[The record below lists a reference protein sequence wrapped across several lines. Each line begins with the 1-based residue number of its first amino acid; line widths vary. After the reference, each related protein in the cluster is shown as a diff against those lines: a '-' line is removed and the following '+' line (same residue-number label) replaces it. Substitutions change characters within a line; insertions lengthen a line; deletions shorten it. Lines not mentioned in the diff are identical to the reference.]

1 MSTYSGTAPNPPS
14 RVPLSLERW
23 RHWVLASRP
32 KTLPAAIAPVL
43 AGTAVAIHEDGF
55 HGQTAG
61 LALVTALLLQIAA
74 NFANDALD
82 FRRGADTRD
91 RSGPTRVTASGLIDA
106 DDVLR
111 ATALTLALATLT
123 GLYLVIRG
131 GWPLAVLGIAALVC
145 AVAYTGGPFP
155 LGYLGLGEVFVFL
168 FFGPVAVA
176 GTAYVQTLDVTWL
189 AIATSVPLGALATGI
204 LVVNN
209 LRDLR
214 TDALANKRTIAVRI
228 GDRSTRLEYGFLL
241 LVALVAPPMF
251 WFAGWLNWWWLLTL
265 AWWPIANRFW
275 MQITTRTGPALNRTL
290 AVRGAGHA
298 DACFSGM
305 GDHIGFALPSRLSP
319 SCHPDEGR
327 ISRFRRTGLSWR
339 IRERLA
345 GQCKVNGNDRVQ
357 LRCTG
362 TIVCRSLR
370 MYGRPKARSGIRR
383 RA

>member
-1 MSTYSGTAPNPPS
+1 MDSTRGPS
-14 RVPLSLERW
+14 RSAALPAPVQPQGVRSGSLFSIAMRPSSLSAARARW
-23 RHWVLASRP
+23 CHWVLASRP

-55 HGQTAG
+55 HPQTAS
-61 LALVTALLLQIAA
+61 LALITALLLQIAA

-82 FRRGADTRD
+82 FRRGADTRQ
-91 RSGPTRVTASGLIDA
+91 RVGPARVTASGLIDA

-123 GLYLVIRG
+123 GLFLVLRG
-131 GWPLAVLGIAALVC
+131 GWPLAVLGIAALIC

-189 AIATSVPLGALATGI
+189 ALATAVPLGALATGI

-228 GDRSTRLEYGFLL
+228 GDRSTRLEYGLLL
-241 LVALVAPPMF
+241 LVALVAPPLF
-251 WFAGWLNWWWLLTL
+251 WFAGWLNWWWVLTL
-265 AWWPIANRFW
+265 AWWPIANRLW

-290 AVRGAGHA
+290 ADTGRGLLLY
-298 DACFSGM
+298 S
-305 GDHIGFALPSRLSP
+305 ILLSLALILT
-319 SCHPDEGR
+319 GR
-327 ISRFRRTGLSWR
+327 W
-339 IRERLA
+339 
-345 GQCKVNGNDRVQ
+345 
-357 LRCTG
+357 
-362 TIVCRSLR
+362 
-370 MYGRPKARSGIRR
+370 P
-383 RA
+383 

>member
-1 MSTYSGTAPNPPS
+1 MSAYSGTVPNPPA

-43 AGTAVAIHEDGF
+43 AGTAVAIREEGF
-55 HGQTAG
+55 HAQTAA
-61 LALVTALLLQIAA
+61 LALLTALLLQIAA

-82 FRRGADTRD
+82 FRRGADTRE
-91 RSGPTRVTASGLIDA
+91 RSGPTRVTASGLIHA

-123 GLYLVIRG
+123 GLFLVIRG
-131 GWPLAVLGIAALVC
+131 GWPLAVLGIAALIC

-228 GDRSTRLEYGFLL
+228 GDRSTRLECGLL
-241 LVALVAPPMF
+241 LLIALAAPPLF

-265 AWWPIANRFW
+265 AWWPVANRLW

-290 AVRGAGHA
+290 ADTGRGLLLY
-298 DACFSGM
+298 SVLLSL
-305 GDHIGFALPSRLSP
+305 ALVLT
-319 SCHPDEGR
+319 GR
-327 ISRFRRTGLSWR
+327 W
-339 IRERLA
+339 
-345 GQCKVNGNDRVQ
+345 
-357 LRCTG
+357 
-362 TIVCRSLR
+362 
-370 MYGRPKARSGIRR
+370 P
-383 RA
+383 

>member
-1 MSTYSGTAPNPPS
+1 MSTYSGTAPTPPA

-43 AGTAVAIHEDGF
+43 AGTAVAIREDGF
-55 HGQTAG
+55 HWQTAG
-61 LALVTALLLQIAA
+61 LALLTALLLQIAA

-82 FRRGADTRD
+82 FKRGADTRD
-91 RSGPTRVTASGLIDA
+91 RSGPTRVTASGLISA

-111 ATALTLALATLT
+111 ATAIALALATLT
-123 GLYLVIRG
+123 GIYLVIRG

-176 GTAYVQTLDVTWL
+176 GTAYLQTLDVTWL

-228 GDRSTRLEYGFLL
+228 GDRSTRLEYGLMLL
-241 LVALVAPPMF
+241 IALVAPPLF
-251 WFAGWLNWWWLLTL
+251 WFADWLNWWWVLTL
-265 AWWPIANRFW
+265 AWWPVANRLW
-275 MQITTRTGPALNRTL
+275 MQITTRTGPALNQTL
-290 AVRGAGHA
+290 AATGR
-298 DACFSGM
+298 
-305 GDHIGFALPSRLSP
+305 ALLLYSIALSVALIMT
-319 SCHPDEGR
+319 GR
-327 ISRFRRTGLSWR
+327 W
-339 IRERLA
+339 
-345 GQCKVNGNDRVQ
+345 
-357 LRCTG
+357 
-362 TIVCRSLR
+362 
-370 MYGRPKARSGIRR
+370 P
-383 RA
+383 